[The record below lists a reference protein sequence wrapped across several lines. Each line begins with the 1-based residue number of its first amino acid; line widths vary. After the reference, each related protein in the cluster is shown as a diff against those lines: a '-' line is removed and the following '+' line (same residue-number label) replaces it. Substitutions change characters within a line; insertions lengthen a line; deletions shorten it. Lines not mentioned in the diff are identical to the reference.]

1 MMSKASGS
9 DAGPKV
15 AIVTGAASGLGAA
28 YARRLAELGYDV
40 GVCDLEPC
48 DATLGAV
55 RESGRRAFGYRADV
69 SRPDDVQRFAGS
81 VERELGVARV
91 LVNNVG
97 ISPYAPFEQLTIEE
111 WRQVMSVNLDSL
123 FLVTRA
129 FLDGMKAQG
138 WGRVVNVTSALA
150 WDAQR
155 RDVVAYVTSKMGIL
169 GFTRALA
176 AEVGEHGITVN
187 AICPGVVR
195 TSLMEERVAP
205 EQWDVYIERQSIKD
219 IARPHDLLGALSLL
233 VSDEAGFIT
242 AVNLPVHGGR
252 VWL

>member
-1 MMSKASGS
+1 M
-9 DAGPKV
+9 
-15 AIVTGAASGLGAA
+15 TGAASGLGAE
-28 YARRLAELGYDV
+28 YATRLAELGYAV
-40 GVCDLEPC
+40 GVCDLAPC
-48 DATLGAV
+48 DATVDAV
-55 RESGRRAFGYRADV
+55 RRIGRRAFGCQADV
-69 SRPDDVQRFAGS
+69 SRPDDVQRFARS
-81 VERELGVARV
+81 VAGELGPAQV

-138 WGRVVNVTSALA
+138 WGRVVNITSALA
-150 WDAQR
+150 GDAQR
-155 RDVVAYVTSKMGIL
+155 RDVVAYVTSKMGVL

-187 AICPGVVR
+187 AICPGIVR
-195 TSLMEERVAP
+195 TALMEERVQP

-219 IARPHDLLGALSLL
+219 IARPRDLLGALSLL
-233 VSDEAGFIT
+233 VSDEASFIT

>member
-1 MMSKASGS
+1 MTSDATGS
-9 DAGPKV
+9 DTGPRV

-28 YARRLAELGYDV
+28 YATRLAELGYDV
-40 GVCDLEPC
+40 GICDLAPC
-48 DATLGAV
+48 DVTLDAV
-55 RESGRRAFGYRADV
+55 RRAGRRAFGYQADV
-69 SRPDDVQRFAGS
+69 SRPEDVRRFARGVS
-81 VERELGVARV
+81 GELGPARV

-111 WRQVMSVNLDSL
+111 WRQVMAVNLDSL
-123 FLVTRA
+123 FLVTHA
-129 FLDGMKAQG
+129 FLNGMKAQG
-138 WGRVVNVTSALA
+138 WGRVVNVTTGLMG
-150 WDAQR
+150 DAQR
-155 RDVVAYVTSKMGIL
+155 RDVVAYVTSKMGVL

-187 AICPGVVR
+187 AICPGIVR
-195 TSLMEERVAP
+195 TSLMDERVAP
-205 EQWDVYIERQSIKD
+205 EQWDVYVERQSIKD